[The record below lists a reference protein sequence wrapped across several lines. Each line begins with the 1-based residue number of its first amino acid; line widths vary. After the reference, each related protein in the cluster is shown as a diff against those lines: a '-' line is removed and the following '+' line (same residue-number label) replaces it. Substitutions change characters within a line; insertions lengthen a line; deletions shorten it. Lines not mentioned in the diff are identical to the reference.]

1 MYPRHKW
8 TMGVGAL
15 VLLALALSQAGVA
28 QLVLYDNF
36 SSKNIDPS
44 KWSGF
49 QFYAPDQR
57 EAVREL
63 VSLPGVTDGEHS
75 DRGRRLHISERDYA
89 TTTDD
94 YGSSGDTYGLA
105 FPDPAAI
112 TETSFTV
119 TVNYAEAVACT
130 SNPSQT
136 VTDAEFRGTFFN
148 TDTDT
153 SPTSQIGDVVAV
165 IAVTRSPNDAGSALN
180 VVGFYTRCGDQYCG
194 SQTTLAVRS
203 LGHVQPGVAA
213 TVRIKWDQPNH
224 QFIFQLNHQPPVA
237 LPYTVSDTTPPF
249 FLYKFIGLARV
260 VAHCTTTPPSRTAID
275 ALFDNVHVNP

>member
-8 TMGVGAL
+8 TVGVGTL
-15 VLLALALSQAGVA
+15 VLLALALPQAGVA

-36 SSKNIDPS
+36 NSKHIDPA

-49 QFYAPDQR
+49 QFYNPDQR

-63 VSLPGVTDGEHS
+63 VSPNGMGQHS
-75 DRGRRLHISERDYA
+75 NGGRRLHISERDYA

-94 YGSSGDTYGLA
+94 YGSNGDTFGLEFA
-105 FPDPAAI
+105 DPAAV
-112 TETSFTV
+112 TEVSFTV
-119 TVNYAEAVACT
+119 AVNDAEAVACT

-148 TDTDT
+148 TDP

-165 IAVTRSPNDAGSALN
+165 VSVTRSPNDAGSALN
-180 VVGFYTRCGDQYCG
+180 VVGFYTRCEDQYCG

-203 LGHVQPGVAA
+203 LGHVEPGVAA
-213 TVRIKWDQPNH
+213 TLRIKWDQRNH

-237 LPYTVSDTTPPF
+237 LPYTVSDTTPPV
-249 FLYKFIGLARV
+249 FLDKFIGLARV
-260 VAHCTTTPPSRTAID
+260 VAHCTTTPRAYTAID
-275 ALFDNVHVNP
+275 AYFDNVYVNP